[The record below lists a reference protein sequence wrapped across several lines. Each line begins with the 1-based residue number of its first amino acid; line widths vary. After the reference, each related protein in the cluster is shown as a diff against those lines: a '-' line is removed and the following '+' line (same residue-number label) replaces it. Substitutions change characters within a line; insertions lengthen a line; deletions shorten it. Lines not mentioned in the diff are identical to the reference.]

1 MEYQIKQY
9 MEHQIKQV
17 VHDRCEV
24 LSQYL
29 ISENPNLELL
39 GEMFATVC
47 VDFYKKDIFEYAMD
61 YFLDRENVATNST
74 DSLAA
79 KVQTL
84 SKVLERKFSLCI
96 VEKIINTI
104 IKYYK
109 IK

>member
-1 MEYQIKQY
+1 MEEQIKHSVQD
-9 MEHQIKQV
+9 H
-17 VHDRCEV
+17 CEV

-29 ISENPNLELL
+29 SSENTNLELL

-47 VDFYKKDIFEYAMD
+47 VNFNKKDIFEYAMD
-61 YFLDRENVATNST
+61 YFLDRENVATNPQDT
-74 DSLAA
+74 LAL
-79 KVQTL
+79 KVENL
-84 SKVLERKFSLCI
+84 AKVLERKFSLCI